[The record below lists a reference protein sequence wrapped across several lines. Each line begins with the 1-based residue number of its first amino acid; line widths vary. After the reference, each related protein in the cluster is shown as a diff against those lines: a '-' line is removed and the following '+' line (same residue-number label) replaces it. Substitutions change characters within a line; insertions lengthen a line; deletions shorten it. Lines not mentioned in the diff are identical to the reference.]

1 MLHAACDSRATAETP
16 SSVLVNQRREPSMP
30 IPQDAVVERRKDF
43 ERRAMVDV
51 SLTLAEL
58 DASWGD
64 YEYAIE
70 YLDAA
75 NELTSGALA
84 SRWSARRRRWVY
96 AASGYSTR

>member
-1 MLHAACDSRATAETP
+1 
-16 SSVLVNQRREPSMP
+16 MP
-30 IPQDAVVERRKDF
+30 KLRDASAERRSDF

-51 SLTLAEL
+51 ALILAEL